1 MRLSLL
7 PILTLFAIPA
17 CGTVLCELPSSSSLT
32 IRGSEQL
39 NPDADGRSL
48 PTIVRVYQL
57 RDIGSF
63 EIASFEEVWQR
74 PEAVLGDSLLSKDE
88 VTLYPSQVVTRS
100 FDRNPAANFVVAVGI
115 FRRAVGN
122 TWRTVMPLPPTRSQ
136 TQCALAQSGDDDG
149 PPPIPQVT
157 LLLEDNHIR
166 GILRLVEPDSN
177 FLDSLPDVS
186 AMQCGPSAATTI
198 L

>member
-1 MRLSLL
+1 M
-7 PILTLFAIPA
+7 
-17 CGTVLCELPSSSSLT
+17 
-32 IRGSEQL
+32 
-39 NPDADGRSL
+39 